1 MRKLFITLLAVGLLS
16 IMGGQAQNRNS
27 RHQLDLTTGV
37 SCHFQSGESWI
48 SSSPVPVMSF
58 AYTFYV
64 LPHWGIFSSMSSA
77 PLIREGNGNKLTQV
91 SDLGIRQSSY
101 GYEYLPLP

>member
-37 SCHFQSGESWI
+37 SVS
-48 SSSPVPVMSF
+48 
-58 AYTFYV
+58 YTHLT
-64 LPHWGIFSSMSSA
+64 LPT
-77 PLIREGNGNKLTQV
+77 N
-91 SDLGIRQSSY
+91 
-101 GYEYLPLP
+101 

>member
-16 IMGGQAQNRNS
+16 IMGGQAQNRSS

-48 SSSPVPVMSF
+48 SSSPVPVHELCLYFLCTS
-58 AYTFYV
+58 T
-64 LPHWGIFSSMSSA
+64 L
-77 PLIREGNGNKLTQV
+77 GNLFF
-91 SDLGIRQSSY
+91 
-101 GYEYLPLP
+101 